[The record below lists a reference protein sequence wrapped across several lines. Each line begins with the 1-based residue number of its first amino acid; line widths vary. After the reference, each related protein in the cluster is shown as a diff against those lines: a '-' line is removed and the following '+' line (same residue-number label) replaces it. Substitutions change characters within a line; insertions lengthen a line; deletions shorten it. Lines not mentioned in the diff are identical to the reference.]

1 MMQKLLLF
9 FLFLV
14 GCVIG
19 VILTPYILDE
29 ALRPDPMA
37 SMLPMVPECYS
48 LPEQRPENAIALI
61 ATRLQRPPGLAC
73 VRVYN
78 GTPKVCDYTP
88 EALRLEGRW
97 FGFVW
102 FPYFGLSDILSLLLG
117 IPKPSDISSLPPG
130 ASRDFYLPSHRA
142 PVSAG
147 TYRVRLQYRVRP
159 DEEEYTVYSEAFVLP

>member
-1 MMQKLLLF
+1 MRKLRLF

-14 GCVIG
+14 GCVVG
-19 VILTPYILDE
+19 VMLTPNLIDI
-29 ALRPDPMA
+29 ALNPDPMA
-37 SMLPMVPECYS
+37 SMLPMDPECYS
-48 LPEQRPENAIALI
+48 LPEQGAKNAIALI

-102 FPYFGLSDILSLLLG
+102 FPYFGLSDLLSLLLG
-117 IPKPSDISSLPPG
+117 IPKPLDISSLPPG
-130 ASRDFYLPSHRA
+130 ASRDVYLPSRRT

-147 TYRVRLQYRVRP
+147 TYRVRLRYRL
-159 DEEEYTVYSEAFVLP
+159 DSEGEEQTVYSKEFVLP